1 MQRHKKRVLAAEE
14 IRRCQKF
21 GQVRIIRIQWL
32 FPSFCLT
39 CQMLIARL
47 APTVHVH
54 LLKHGGIASKGH
66 CIAFPQAVQQPA
78 TTLPR
83 LPAEVDIICMRRQGK
98 DDTHKDL
105 GLEDTVLKEPFVGS
119 RTTILLMV
127 MLLMMAPA

>member
-1 MQRHKKRVLAAEE
+1 MQRHKKRLLAAEE

-21 GQVRIIRIQWL
+21 GQVRIIWIQWL

-66 CIAFPQAVQQPA
+66 CIVFPQAVQQPA
-78 TTLPR
+78 TILPR

-127 MLLMMAPA
+127 MLLLMALA